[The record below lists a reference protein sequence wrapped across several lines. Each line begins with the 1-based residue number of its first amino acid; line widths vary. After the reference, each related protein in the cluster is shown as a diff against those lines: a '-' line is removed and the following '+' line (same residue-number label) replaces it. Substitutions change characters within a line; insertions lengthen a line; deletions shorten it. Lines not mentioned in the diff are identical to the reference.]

1 MLYIVRALE
10 SKLATARTYD
20 YLRVAPVSR
29 VHALVCF
36 RRLVL
41 TPDLCVTSCLPLAV
55 CAPPDS
61 GQCQRHHPIHS
72 TRCLPSQSYPSP
84 LVHSR
89 LPGSMAP
96 PLCPGIRGPTSPQ
109 VHVPPRLPCFP
120 STRAAMVPLR
130 TCELASLH
138 VVHPSAPAC
147 LDVSCIRMPHAR
159 SIGELLSSSLG
170 SDGRASGWALR
181 LCRLLLWMRVCARWR
196 CATCDECCVLWLP

>member
-120 STRAAMVPLR
+120 STRAAMFPPASPKNMQACV
-130 TCELASLH
+130 LA
-138 VVHPSAPAC
+138 
-147 LDVSCIRMPHAR
+147 
-159 SIGELLSSSLG
+159 
-170 SDGRASGWALR
+170 GRASICTSMPSWLVYPCVPR
-181 LCRLLLWMRVCARWR
+181 QVYRRVL
-196 CATCDECCVLWLP
+196 VSVIG